1 MSEIITKP
9 ILLDETGK
17 SIVEKFK
24 SIERA
29 IRGEDYNYKE
39 WTLTI
44 NTSTYEIT
52 MSGDVQS
59 WLIYRSKLG
68 RYIVS
73 NDGKARKLNKD
84 NSDLL
89 EDGSEHELTN
99 WTSDQTSDYHIMTR
113 FPNLYFTC
121 VTNSNIVTITL
132 SEKPFANCKAFGEQ
146 WIGSYIGNVLSDGTL
161 VSRSGLNPTRSKTI
175 NSFWTAAQKNGS
187 NWGLSDYRQRQMM
200 MVIYLCEFLDANSQK
215 CLGYGMN
222 GNVNNWVPVVQ
233 NAITGKTNILGD
245 RCGKVNF
252 LETGQTENAA
262 ACHVSLFGI
271 EDPYGWYWEFVQGV
285 YFGSSGNTAQT
296 GSECFIYEGN
306 RMPTSA
312 ELTTQ
317 PTGWFRKITRLT
329 SGGWIKN
336 LMWGENMDI
345 LPGVIGGD
353 SATGH
358 GDYSWANDTGQVL
371 LWGGHASHGSLCGL
385 AYSYSSYGW
394 TYAYSAVGA
403 RLAYYGVVDI
413 V

>member
-1 MSEIITKP
+1 MADITKP

-17 SIVEKFK
+17 RIVEKFK

-29 IRGEDYNYKE
+29 IRESNYKE

-52 MSGDVQS
+52 MSGYIQS

-73 NDGKARKLNKD
+73 NDGKARKLNKE
-84 NSDLL
+84 NSNLL
-89 EDGSEHELTN
+89 EDG
-99 WTSDQTSDYHIMTR
+99 TSYDITSGHIMTR

-146 WIGSYIGNVLSDGTL
+146 WIGSYLGNVLSDGSL
-161 VSRSGLNPTRSKTI
+161 VSRSGLTPTGDMTI
-175 NSFWTAAQKNGS
+175 NSFWEAAQKNGS

-222 GNVNNWVPVVQ
+222 GNVDNWVPVVY
-233 NAITGKTNILGD
+233 NGITGKTNILGD

-252 LETGQTENAA
+252 LESGQRTNL
-262 ACHVSLFGI
+262 ACHVSLFGV
-271 EDPYGWYWEFVQGV
+271 EDPYGWFWEFIQGV
-285 YFGSSGNTAQT
+285 YFGNSNNSGQT
-296 GSECFIYEGN
+296 GSEVYIYEGN
-306 RMPTSA
+306 RMPTSN
-312 ELTTQ
+312 ELITQ
-317 PTGWFRKITRLT
+317 PTGLFRKITRVT
-329 SGGWIKN
+329 SNGWIKN

-345 LPGVIGGD
+345 LPAVLDGG

-358 GDYSWANDTGQVL
+358 GDYFTANDTGQSL
-371 LWGGHASHGSLCGL
+371 ISGGSAYDRANCGL
-385 AYSYSSYGW
+385 ACLNSSNRWVMYD
-394 TYAYSAVGA
+394 ASVRA

>member
-1 MSEIITKP
+1 MTDITKP
-9 ILLDETGK
+9 IILDETGK
-17 SIVEKFK
+17 EFIDVLYSIK
-24 SIERA
+24 RA
-29 IRGEDYNYKE
+29 IKGVKYNYKE

-52 MSGDVQS
+52 MSGDVKS

-73 NDGKARKLNKD
+73 NDGKARKLNKE
-84 NSDLL
+84 NSNLL
-89 EDGSEHELTN
+89 EDG
-99 WTSDQTSDYHIMTR
+99 TSYDITSGHIMTR

-132 SEKPFANCKAFGEQ
+132 SEKPFANCKEFGEQ
-146 WIGSYIGNVLSDGTL
+146 WIGSYLGQVLTDGKL
-161 VSRSGLNPTRSKTI
+161 VSRSGLNPTRNMTI

-222 GNVNNWVPVVQ
+222 GNVDNWVPVVY

-245 RCGKVNF
+245 KCGKVNF
-252 LETGQTENAA
+252 LESGQKTNAA

-271 EDPYGWYWEFVQGV
+271 EDPYGWFLEFIQGV
-285 YFGSSGNTAQT
+285 YFGSSNNSGQT
-296 GSECFIYEGN
+296 GSDVYIYEGN
-306 RMPTSA
+306 RMPTSD
-312 ELTTQ
+312 ELITQ
-317 PTGWFRKITRLT
+317 PTGLFRKITRVT
-329 SGGWIKN
+329 SSGWIIN
-336 LMWGENMDI
+336 LIWGENIDI
-345 LPGVIGGD
+345 LPASIGGS

-358 GDYSWANDTGQVL
+358 GDYSSTSNTGQVL
-371 LWGGHASHGSLCGL
+371 IFDGRAAFGAYCGFAFSASND
-385 AYSYSSYGW
+385 AW
-394 TYAYSAVGA
+394 TKENPYIGA

>member
-17 SIVEKFK
+17 RIVEKFK

-29 IRGEDYNYKE
+29 IRGEEKE
-39 WTLTI
+39 WTLII

-52 MSGDVQS
+52 MSGDVKS

-89 EDGSEHELTN
+89 EDG
-99 WTSDQTSDYHIMTR
+99 TSYNITSGHIMTR

-146 WIGSYIGNVLSDGTL
+146 WIGSYLGNVLTDGKL
-161 VSRSGLNPTRSKTI
+161 VSRSGLNPTRSLTI
-175 NSFWTAAQKNGS
+175 NSFWEAAHKNGS

-222 GNVNNWVPVVQ
+222 GNVDNWVPVVY
-233 NAITGKTNILGD
+233 NGVTGKTNILGD

-252 LETGQTENAA
+252 LEPGQNTSD

-271 EDPYGWYWEFVQGV
+271 EDPYGWFWEFNQGV
-285 YFGSSGNTAQT
+285 YFGSSNNSEQT
-296 GSECFIYEGN
+296 GSDVYIYEGN
-306 RMPTSA
+306 RMPTSD
-312 ELTTQ
+312 ELITQ
-317 PTGWFRKITRLT
+317 PTGLFRKITRVT
-329 SGGWIKN
+329 SSGWIKN
-336 LMWGENMDI
+336 LIWGENMDI
-345 LPGVIGGD
+345 LPGVLEGD

-358 GDYSWANDTGQVL
+358 GDYSWANTTGQVL
-371 LWGGHASHGSLCGL
+371 LWGGYAYLGASCGL
-385 AYSYSSYGW
+385 SFSYSFSVWSYASS
-394 TYAYSAVGA
+394 YIGA

>member
-1 MSEIITKP
+1 MTEITKP

-17 SIVEKFK
+17 RIVEKFK
-24 SIERA
+24 NIERA
-29 IRGEDYNYKE
+29 IREYNYKE

-52 MSGDVQS
+52 MSGDVKS

-73 NDGKARKLNKD
+73 NDGKARKLNKE
-84 NSDLL
+84 NSNLL
-89 EDGSEHELTN
+89 EDG
-99 WTSDQTSDYHIMTR
+99 TSYDITSGHIMTR

-132 SEKPFANCKAFGEQ
+132 SEKPFANCKEFGEQ
-146 WIGSYIGNVLSDGTL
+146 WIGSYLGQVLTDGKL
-161 VSRSGLNPTRSKTI
+161 VSRSGLNPTRNMTI

-200 MVIYLCEFLDANSQK
+200 IVIYLCEFLDANSQK

-252 LETGQTENAA
+252 LGSGQNTSD

-271 EDPYGWYWEFVQGV
+271 EDPYGWFYEFIQGV
-285 YFGSSGNTAQT
+285 YFGSSNNSGQT
-296 GSECFIYEGN
+296 SSDVYIYEGN
-306 RMPTSA
+306 RMPTSD
-312 ELTTQ
+312 ELITQ
-317 PTGWFRKITRLT
+317 PTGLFRKITRVT
-329 SGGWIKN
+329 SSGWIKN
-336 LMWGENMDI
+336 LIWGENIDI
-345 LPGVIGGD
+345 LPASIGGS

-358 GDYSWANDTGQVL
+358 GDYSWGSTTGQIL
-371 LWGGHASHGSLCGL
+371 IFGGAASSGAYGGL
-385 AYSYSSYGW
+385 ACSDSSILW
-394 TYAYSAVGA
+394 TDAKPFYGA

>member
-1 MSEIITKP
+1 MTDITKP

-17 SIVEKFK
+17 RIVEKFK
-24 SIERA
+24 NIERA
-29 IRGEDYNYKE
+29 IRGEEKE
-39 WTLTI
+39 WTLII

-52 MSGDVQS
+52 MSGDVKS
-59 WLIYRSKLG
+59 WLNYRSKLG

-73 NDGKARKLNKD
+73 NDGKARKLNKE
-84 NSDLL
+84 NSNLL
-89 EDGSEHELTN
+89 EDG
-99 WTSDQTSDYHIMTR
+99 TSYDITSGHIMTR

-146 WIGSYIGNVLSDGTL
+146 WIGSYLGNVLTDGKL
-161 VSRSGLNPTRSKTI
+161 VSRSGLIPTRSMTI
-175 NSFWTAAQKNGS
+175 NSFWAAAQKNGS

-252 LETGQTENAA
+252 LESGQNTSD

-271 EDPYGWYWEFVQGV
+271 EDPYGWFFEFIQGV
-285 YFGSSGNTAQT
+285 YFGSSNNSAQT
-296 GSECFIYEGN
+296 STDVYIYEGN
-306 RMPTSA
+306 RMPTSD
-312 ELTTQ
+312 ELITQ
-317 PTGWFRKITRLT
+317 PTGLFRKITRVT
-329 SGGWIKN
+329 SSGFIEN
-336 LMWGENMDI
+336 LKWGENMDI
-345 LPGVIGGD
+345 LPASPLSGG
-353 SATGH
+353 SVTGL
-358 GDYSWANDTGQVL
+358 GDFYGAHKTGQVL
-371 LWGGHASHGSLCGL
+371 RVGCYAYSGAYCGL
-385 AYSYSSYGW
+385 AFSDSYAAW
-394 TYAYSAVGA
+394 TYASDSIGA

>member
-1 MSEIITKP
+1 MSDITKP
-9 ILLDETGK
+9 IILDETGK
-17 SIVEKFK
+17 EFIDVLDN
-24 SIERA
+24 IERA
-29 IRGEDYNYKE
+29 IKIAIRGEEYNSKQ
-39 WTLTI
+39 WILTFDI
-44 NTSTYEIT
+44 SGPISDVK

-59 WLIYRSKLG
+59 WKIYRSKLG

-84 NSDLL
+84 NSDFL
-89 EDGSEHELTN
+89 EDWSSYEP
-99 WTSDQTSDYHIMTR
+99 TSGHIMTR

-121 VTNSNIVTITL
+121 VTDSNIVTITL
-132 SEKPFANCKAFGEQ
+132 SEKPFDNCKAFGEQ
-146 WIGSYIGNVLSDGTL
+146 WIGSYIGNFLSDGTL

-222 GNVNNWVPVVQ
+222 GNVNNWVTVVQ

-252 LETGQTENAA
+252 LETGQTEGAA

-271 EDPYGWYWEFVQGV
+271 EDPYGWYWEFIQGV

-306 RMPTSA
+306 RMPTSE
-312 ELTTQ
+312 ELITQ

-329 SGGWIKN
+329 SSGYVKN
-336 LMWGENMDI
+336 LLWGENMDI
-345 LPGVIGGD
+345 LPTSLGGNSVD
-353 SATGH
+353 GH
-358 GDYSWANDTGQVL
+358 GDYHYANNTGQVL
-371 LWGGHASHGSLCGL
+371 FWGGYARNGSACGL
-385 AYSYSSYGW
+385 ACSDSNLAW
-394 TYAYSAVGA
+394 TSAHTYIGA

>member
-1 MSEIITKP
+1 MTDIITKP
-9 ILLDETGK
+9 IILDETGK
-17 SIVEKFK
+17 RIIDVLDD
-24 SIERA
+24 IERT
-29 IRGEDYNYKE
+29 IKGEEYNSKQ
-39 WTLTI
+39 WILTFDI
-44 NTSTYEIT
+44 SGPISNIA
-52 MSGDVQS
+52 MSGDIQS

-68 RYIVS
+68 RYLVS

-84 NSDLL
+84 NSDFL
-89 EDGSEHELTN
+89 ENGDSYEI
-99 WTSDQTSDYHIMTR
+99 TSGHIMTR

-121 VTNSNIVTITL
+121 VTDSNTVTITL

-146 WIGSYIGNVLSDGTL
+146 WIGSYIGKVLSDGSL
-161 VSRSGLNPTRSKTI
+161 VSRSGLTTTGSKTI
-175 NSFWTAAQKNGS
+175 NSFWEAAQKNGS

-222 GNVNNWVPVVQ
+222 GNTNNWVTVVQ

-252 LETGQTENAA
+252 LEPGQNTSA

-271 EDPYGWYWEFVQGV
+271 EDPYGWYWEFIQGV
-285 YFGSSGNTAQT
+285 YFGSSNNSGQT
-296 GSECFIYEGN
+296 GSEVYIYEGN
-306 RMPTSA
+306 RMPTSD

-317 PTGWFRKITRLT
+317 PTGLFRKITRLT
-329 SGGWIKN
+329 SPGWIKN
-336 LMWGENMDI
+336 LIWGENMDI
-345 LPGVIGGD
+345 LPAVLGGD

-358 GDYSWANDTGQVL
+358 GDFSWVKTTGQVL
-371 LWGGHASHGSLCGL
+371 LWGGCSEDGGENCGL
-385 AYSYSSYGW
+385 ACSGSDVVW
-394 TYAYSAVGA
+394 TSAYSVIRA

>member
-1 MSEIITKP
+1 MTDITKP

-17 SIVEKFK
+17 RIVEKFK

-29 IRGEDYNYKE
+29 IRESNYKE

-52 MSGDVQS
+52 MSGYVQS

-73 NDGKARKLNKD
+73 NDGKARKLNKE
-84 NSDLL
+84 NSNLL
-89 EDGSEHELTN
+89 EDG
-99 WTSDQTSDYHIMTR
+99 TSYDITSGHIMTR

-121 VTNSNIVTITL
+121 VTDSDIVTITL

-146 WIGSYIGNVLSDGTL
+146 WIGSYLGNVLSDGSL
-161 VSRSGLNPTRSKTI
+161 VSRSGLTPTGDMTI
-175 NSFWTAAQKNGS
+175 NSFWEAVQKNGS

-222 GNVNNWVPVVQ
+222 GNTNNWVPVVY
-233 NAITGKTNILGD
+233 NGITGKTNILGD

-252 LETGQTENAA
+252 LESGQKTSD

-271 EDPYGWYWEFVQGV
+271 EDPYGWYWEFIQGV
-285 YFGSSGNTAQT
+285 YFGSSNNSGQT
-296 GSECFIYEGN
+296 GSDVYIYEGN
-306 RMPTSA
+306 RMPTSD
-312 ELTTQ
+312 ELITH
-317 PTGWFRKITRLT
+317 PTGLFRKITRVT
-329 SGGWIKN
+329 SSGWIKN
-336 LMWGENMDI
+336 LMRGGNMDI
-345 LPGVIGGD
+345 LPAGIGGN
-353 SATGH
+353 SVNGH
-358 GDYSWANDTGQVL
+358 GDYCSAATTGQILAV
-371 LWGGHASHGSLCGL
+371 GGRAGFGAYCGL
-385 AYSYSSYGW
+385 AFSASNDAW
-394 TYAYSAVGA
+394 TKANPYIGA

>member
-1 MSEIITKP
+1 
-9 ILLDETGK
+9 
-17 SIVEKFK
+17 
-24 SIERA
+24 
-29 IRGEDYNYKE
+29 
-39 WTLTI
+39 
-44 NTSTYEIT
+44 
-52 MSGDVQS
+52 MSGDVKS

-84 NSDLL
+84 NSDFL
-89 EDGSEHELTN
+89 EDWSSYDTASG
-99 WTSDQTSDYHIMTR
+99 HIMTR

-132 SEKPFANCKAFGEQ
+132 SEKPFDNCKAFGEQ
-146 WIGSYIGNVLSDGTL
+146 WIGSYIGTVVSGAL
-161 VSRSGLNPTRSKTI
+161 VSRSGLNPTRSRTI
-175 NSFWTAAQKNGS
+175 ESFWAAAQANGA

-200 MVIYLCEFLDANSQK
+200 MIIYLCEFLDANSQK

-222 GNVNNWVPVVQ
+222 GNVNNWVTVVQ

-252 LETGQTENAA
+252 LETGQAA
-262 ACHVSLFGI
+262 GAEACHVSLFGI
-271 EDPYGWYWEFVQGV
+271 EDPYGWYWEFIQGV
-285 YFGSSGNTAQT
+285 YFGSSNNSNSGQT
-296 GSECFIYEGN
+296 GSDVYIYEGN

-329 SGGWIKN
+329 SSGWIKN

-345 LPGVIGGD
+345 LPGVFGGD

-358 GDYSWANDTGQVL
+358 GDYSWANTTGQVL
-371 LWGGHASHGSLCGL
+371 LWGGAAFNGANCGI
-385 AYSYSSYGW
+385 AYSYS
-394 TYAYSAVGA
+394 AYDWSNALSSIGA

>member
-1 MSEIITKP
+1 MTDITKP

-17 SIVEKFK
+17 RIVEKFK
-24 SIERA
+24 NIERA
-29 IRGEDYNYKE
+29 IRGEE
-39 WTLTI
+39 WILTI
-44 NTSTYEIT
+44 NTYTYEIT
-52 MSGDVQS
+52 MSGGVQY

-73 NDGKARKLNKD
+73 TDGKARKLNKD

-89 EDGSEHELTN
+89 EDG
-99 WTSDQTSDYHIMTR
+99 TSYDITSGHIMTR

-132 SEKPFANCKAFGEQ
+132 SEKPFANCKEFGEQ
-146 WIGSYIGNVLSDGTL
+146 WIGSYLGKVLTDGKL
-161 VSRSGLNPTRSKTI
+161 VSRSGLNPTRNMTI

-222 GNVNNWVPVVQ
+222 GNVNNFIDVVL

-252 LETGQTENAA
+252 LESGQNTSD

-271 EDPYGWYWEFVQGV
+271 EDPYGWFLEFIQGV
-285 YFGSSGNTAQT
+285 YFGSSNNSGQT
-296 GSECFIYEGN
+296 GSDVYIYEGN
-306 RMPTSA
+306 RMPTSD
-312 ELTTQ
+312 ELITH
-317 PTGWFRKITRLT
+317 PTGLFRKITRVT
-329 SGGWIKN
+329 SSGWIKN
-336 LMWGENMDI
+336 LKWGENIDI
-345 LPGVIGGD
+345 LPAEIGGG

-358 GDYSWANDTGQVL
+358 GDYSWAKTNGQVL
-371 LWGGHASHGSLCGL
+371 QFGGSASGGAYCGL
-385 AYSYSSYGW
+385 AHSDSYSVW
-394 TYAYSAVGA
+394 TMRDDGCGA

>member
-1 MSEIITKP
+1 MTDITKP
-9 ILLDETGK
+9 IILDETGK
-17 SIVEKFK
+17 EFIDVLYNIK
-24 SIERA
+24 RA
-29 IRGEDYNYKE
+29 IRGVKYNYKE

-52 MSGDVQS
+52 MSGDVKS

-73 NDGKARKLNKD
+73 NDGKARKLNKE
-84 NSDLL
+84 NSNLL
-89 EDGSEHELTN
+89 EDG
-99 WTSDQTSDYHIMTR
+99 TSYDITSGHIMTR

-132 SEKPFANCKAFGEQ
+132 SEKPFANCKEFGEQ
-146 WIGSYIGNVLSDGTL
+146 WIGSYLGQVLTDGKL
-161 VSRSGLNPTRSKTI
+161 VSRSGLNPKPSKNI
-175 NSFWTAAQKNGS
+175 NSFWEAAQKNGS

-222 GNVNNWVPVVQ
+222 GNTNNWVPVVQ

-252 LETGQTENAA
+252 LEPGQKTSD

-271 EDPYGWYWEFVQGV
+271 EDPYGWFWEFNQGV
-285 YFGSSGNTAQT
+285 YFGSSNNSGQT
-296 GSECFIYEGN
+296 GYEVYIYEGN
-306 RMPTSA
+306 RMPTSD
-312 ELTTQ
+312 ELITQ
-317 PTGWFRKITRLT
+317 PTGLFRKITRVT
-329 SGGWIKN
+329 SSGWIKN
-336 LMWGENMDI
+336 LIWGENMDI
-345 LPGVIGGD
+345 LPGVLGGD

-358 GDYSWANDTGQVL
+358 GDYSWANTTGQVL
-371 LWGGHASHGSLCGL
+371 FLGGSASSGAYCGL
-385 AYSYSSYGW
+385 SYSDSD
-394 TYAYSAVGA
+394 AVWSFADSTIVA

>member
-1 MSEIITKP
+1 MTEITKP

-17 SIVEKFK
+17 RIVEKFK

-29 IRGEDYNYKE
+29 IRESNYKE

-73 NDGKARKLNKD
+73 NDGKARKLNKE

-89 EDGSEHELTN
+89 EDE
-99 WTSDQTSDYHIMTR
+99 TSYDITSGHIMTR

-121 VTNSNIVTITL
+121 VTKSNIVTITL

-146 WIGSYIGNVLSDGTL
+146 WIGSYLGNVLSDGTL
-161 VSRSGLNPTRSKTI
+161 VSRSGLNPTRSMTI
-175 NSFWTAAQKNGS
+175 NSFWEAAQKNGS

-200 MVIYLCEFLDANSQK
+200 MVIYLCEFLDANSQL
-215 CLGYGMN
+215 CLCYGMN
-222 GNVNNWVPVVQ
+222 GNDNNWVPVVY

-245 RCGKVNF
+245 RCGYVFF
-252 LETGQTENAA
+252 LESGQRVNL

-271 EDPYGWYWEFVQGV
+271 EDPYGWFWEFIQGV
-285 YFGSSGNTAQT
+285 YFGSSNNSGQT
-296 GSECFIYEGN
+296 STDVYIYEGN
-306 RMPTSA
+306 RMPTSD
-312 ELTTQ
+312 ELITQ
-317 PTGWFRKITRLT
+317 PTGLFRKITRVT
-329 SGGWIKN
+329 SSGWIKN

-345 LPGVIGGD
+345 LPAVLGGD

-358 GDYSWANDTGQVL
+358 GDYSWTLNTDQVL
-371 LWGGHASHGSLCGL
+371 TFGGHARHGANCGL
-385 AYSYSSYGW
+385 ACSDLGLAWQSWYSNI
-394 TYAYSAVGA
+394 GA

>member
-1 MSEIITKP
+1 MTEITKP

-17 SIVEKFK
+17 RIVEKFK
-24 SIERA
+24 NIERA
-29 IRGEDYNYKE
+29 IRESNYKE
-39 WTLTI
+39 WILTFDI
-44 NTSTYEIT
+44 SGPISNIA

-59 WLIYRSKLG
+59 WLNYRSKLG

-84 NSDLL
+84 NSNLL
-89 EDGSEHELTN
+89 EDG
-99 WTSDQTSDYHIMTR
+99 TSYDITSGHIMTR

-146 WIGSYIGNVLSDGTL
+146 WIGSYLGNVLSDGSL
-161 VSRSGLNPTRSKTI
+161 VSRSGLNPTRNMTI
-175 NSFWTAAQKNGS
+175 NSFWEAAQKNGS

-222 GNVNNWVPVVQ
+222 GNVNNWVDVVY
-233 NAITGKTNILGD
+233 NGITGKTNILGD

-252 LETGQTENAA
+252 LESGQKTSD

-271 EDPYGWYWEFVQGV
+271 EDPYGWFWEFNQCV
-285 YFGSSGNTAQT
+285 YFGSSNNSGQT
-296 GSECFIYEGN
+296 GSDVYIYEGN
-306 RMPTSA
+306 RMPTSD

-317 PTGWFRKITRLT
+317 PTGLFRKITRLT
-329 SGGWIKN
+329 SSGWIKN
-336 LMWGENMDI
+336 LIWGENMDI
-345 LPGVIGGD
+345 LPGVLGGD

-358 GDYSWANDTGQVL
+358 GDYSQTNTTGQVL
-371 LWGGHASHGSLCGL
+371 LWGGYAHSGANCGL
-385 AYSYSSYGW
+385 SYSASLNDWSY
-394 TYAYSAVGA
+394 TSSDIGA